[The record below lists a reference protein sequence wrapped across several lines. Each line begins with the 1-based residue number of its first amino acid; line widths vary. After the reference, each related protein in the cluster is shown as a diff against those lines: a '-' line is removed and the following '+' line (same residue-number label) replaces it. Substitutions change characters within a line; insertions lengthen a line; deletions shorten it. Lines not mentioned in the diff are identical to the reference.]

1 MAITNNSIPV
11 THAILFSLITC
22 FSILPFYLKIHY
34 LQPVFTVCLSGYRQ
48 RKYRRNFPIDQILQF
63 LQMTVPPDALPQGIC

>member
-1 MAITNNSIPV
+1 MNRAISCSCIGVRCKGITK
-11 THAILFSLITC
+11 FSVRTV
-22 FSILPFYLKIHY
+22 SYLKIHY
-34 LQPVFTVCLSGYRQ
+34 LQPVFTVCLSGYRS